1 MGVRVGIAALTLA
14 RTITIHQRA
23 AAETVLRQ
31 LQQHPEA
38 WTRVDAILE
47 KSSSQ
52 QSKYFAL
59 QVHCTYQLMIHGYSP
74 TTQILEDVIKHRWGA
89 LPDDQREGIKNYI
102 SNLIIKLATA
112 SEAFRSEKVDTACQH
127 CLHQH
132 VYASPTLG
140 VPEQAQ
146 PHPGGDPQAGLAA
159 QVAKLH
165 PRHRGCQQDQRI
177 AV

>member
-1 MGVRVGIAALTLA
+1 MGNTTIATPN
-14 RTITIHQRA
+14 QRA
-23 AAETVLRQ
+23 AAEAVLRQ

-59 QVHCTYQLMIHGYSP
+59 QVCAFNARHASLWHHN
-74 TTQILEDVIKHRWGA
+74 TQILEDVIKHRWGA

-112 SEAFRSEKVDTACQH
+112 SEAFRSEKVPH
-127 CLHQH
+127 C
-132 VYASPTLG
+132 
-140 VPEQAQ
+140 
-146 PHPGGDPQAGLAA
+146 
-159 QVAKLH
+159 
-165 PRHRGCQQDQRI
+165 R
-177 AV
+177 